1 MELSN
6 TPLDS
11 SAPTSWLSDFDM
23 DDYNF
28 FLEECNLDIDDKE
41 FLSHDIASAMQGNTS
56 SNSSSIT
63 ENLSQKLSPSSS
75 ILSFDQSQILSFT
88 NNTAQFYGFDST
100 LNPPKQN
107 ETVSVSLPQLGN
119 TLISTQTTEGASKN
133 QNCATKTTLG
143 KRSASHSRDHIIAE
157 RKRRKKLSQSF
168 IALAALIPGLK
179 KAYPLNITHLS
190 HKMDKASILGDA
202 IKHAKELKERVAI
215 LEEDSKKTRVVV
227 LKNGDNDDSS
237 SCDDES
243 IENASGSEQ
252 LLQVE
257 ARMSGQEVLLR
268 IHCHRQKGLLVKI
281 LEQIQSLNLF
291 VVNSSV
297 LPFGDSTLEITFIA
311 QMGEDYNLTI
321 KDLVKNI
328 RMATLKCLS
337 VIIT

>member
-75 ILSFDQSQILSFT
+75 ILSFDQS
-88 NNTAQFYGFDST
+88 
-100 LNPPKQN
+100 
-107 ETVSVSLPQLGN
+107 
-119 TLISTQTTEGASKN
+119 
-133 QNCATKTTLG
+133 
-143 KRSASHSRDHIIAE
+143 ASHSRDHIIAE

-179 KAYPLNITHLS
+179 
-190 HKMDKASILGDA
+190 KMDKASILGDA